1 MLPRYPGVFRSIS
14 CRPVAILEKR
24 CADPLYTNR
33 PNSLPRP
40 GTHFPI
46 ARTPRGLLKRGGV
59 GNQSA
64 MDRHKEWQ
72 KVLDDE
78 VRRWSAMSCRDLIS
92 KLHDGETYEVELDSK
107 KYQVEVELLEN
118 REDYVQII
126 VAVDDGSLPAS
137 LFPLTQTFVRKKNL
151 RPFSRSAEF

>member
-1 MLPRYPGVFRSIS
+1 V
-14 CRPVAILEKR
+14 
-24 CADPLYTNR
+24 
-33 PNSLPRP
+33 
-40 GTHFPI
+40 
-46 ARTPRGLLKRGGV
+46 GLAY
-59 GNQSA
+59 QSA

-72 KVLDDE
+72 KVLDAE

-126 VAVDDGSLPAS
+126 VALDDGSLSAS
-137 LFPLTQTFVRKKNL
+137 LFPLTQTFVRKK
-151 RPFSRSAEF
+151 PPPTV